1 MLNEK
6 LLEEENYRLEGDC
19 LVKTAAEQKSSINF
33 YKAVFIYMLGGIVGT
48 VWETILN
55 LCCGDG
61 FVFCNGSIFT
71 PFNFV
76 YGVGAVVIILCLHN
90 RTDWRE
96 VYIIGAFGGG
106 AVEYALSFLE
116 ETILGTR
123 SWNYSEKLLNINGR
137 TTLLYMAVWGALCT
151 VVIFA
156 VYRPLNRLLD
166 KMPEKVMRTVAI
178 VMTVVLILDLAV
190 TVAVLFR
197 YAARNSGKAALTAV
211 GELIDRLCGDEFM
224 KLRFPAMKFAQK

>member
-6 LLEEENYRLEGDC
+6 LLEEDEYRCAGDGI
-19 LVKTAAEQKSSINF
+19 VKKAAEQKGSMNF
-33 YKAVFIYMLGGIVGT
+33 YKIVFIYMLGGIVGT

-76 YGVGAVVIILCLHN
+76 YGIGAVVIILCLHN

-106 AVEYALSFLE
+106 AVEYVLSFLE

-137 TTLLYMAVWGALCT
+137 TTLLYMAVWGLLC
-151 VVIFA
+151 VVVVFA
-156 VYRPLNRLLD
+156 VYRPLNRWLD
-166 KMPEKVMRTVAI
+166 TISPKVMKTVAI
-178 VMTVVLILDLAV
+178 VMAVILLLDLAV
-190 TVAVLFR
+190 TVTVLLR
-197 YAARNSGKAALTAV
+197 YAARNSGKAALTAI
-211 GELIDRLCGDEFM
+211 GELIDKLCGDDFM
-224 KLRFPAMKFAQK
+224 RLRFPAMKFA